1 MEFTIEDDIP
11 LPDGQMN
18 ASNITAT
25 LRSLKPGQSV
35 FIPGKKAVEM
45 SGFVTNAGMRG
56 KLTMRTAPD
65 GVRVWHK
72 PE

>member
-11 LPDGQMN
+11 IPDGTRSD
-18 ASNITAT
+18 SNITAAI
-25 LRSLKPGQSV
+25 RSLKPGQSV

-56 KLTMRTAPD
+56 KLTMRTTQD

-72 PE
+72 HE